1 MIEAKDF
8 SERKTGQERWGGQS
22 LVKENAPGKGL
33 GKKQEAVQ
41 ETLPE
46 PEEAQEDENPCWYHI
61 CSQGLEGVDLFPDE
75 NAFIVGVNKF
85 AVAFK
90 LFGEEVE
97 VAILVLVSNHFHS
110 LVWGRKSDVIRCAER
125 YKKTISMYYS
135 HRFGTSKV
143 MCRVRVKV
151 ERVDSEEYLK
161 NVIGYIL
168 NNPRKHRETNNP
180 FSYPW
185 SSILEYFDKE
195 GHSAVCGHSSMEE
208 TEGYGNKPQC
218 PSSMETLRQWD
229 GYIRIFYFIRSPGV
243 GCQDNRLSLLPGEQG
258 GFECQSGRGN
268 PIPE

>member
-180 FSYPW
+180 FLNISTRRGTRRFCVQGLWTFLHGGNRRLWEQAAVSLEHGNFTPMGWLHSHLLFHPVAW
-185 SSILEYFDKE
+185 S
-195 GHSAVCGHSSMEE
+195 
-208 TEGYGNKPQC
+208 
-218 PSSMETLRQWD
+218 
-229 GYIRIFYFIRSPGV
+229 
-243 GCQDNRLSLLPGEQG
+243 RLSG
-258 GFECQSGRGN
+258 QSALSLTW
-268 PIPE
+268 